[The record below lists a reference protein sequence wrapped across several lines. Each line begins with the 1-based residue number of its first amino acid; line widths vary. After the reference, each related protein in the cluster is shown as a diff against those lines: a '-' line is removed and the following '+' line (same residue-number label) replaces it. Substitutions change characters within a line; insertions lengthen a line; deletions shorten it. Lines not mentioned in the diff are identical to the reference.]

1 MTQKKTR
8 YECSIYKSRPKT
20 CIEYPW
26 NLANQIFFDCQ
37 FLNEKKDDLLSMED
51 LLKKKTEEEIG
62 EYCVECGKC
71 CFYGPAPCSQLN
83 IIQIEE
89 ATPGDTS
96 A

>member
-8 YECSIYKSRPKT
+8 YECSIYKTRPKT

-51 LLKKKTEEEIG
+51 LLKVKTEEEIG
-62 EYCVECGKC
+62 EYCVGCGKC
-71 CFYGPAPCSQLN
+71 CFFGPAACSMLR
-83 IIQIEE
+83 IVKEKK
-89 ATPGDTS
+89 
-96 A
+96 